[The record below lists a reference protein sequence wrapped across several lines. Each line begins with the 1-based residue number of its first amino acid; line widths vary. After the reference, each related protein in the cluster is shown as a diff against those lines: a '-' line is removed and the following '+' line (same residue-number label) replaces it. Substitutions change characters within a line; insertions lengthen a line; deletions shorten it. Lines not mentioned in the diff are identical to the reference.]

1 MKKNF
6 DRQEVEDLVS
16 LTPEQ
21 IDSMPYES
29 AIIHLEK
36 VVEAL
41 EKEGTPLDLGLK
53 LYELGSLLSKKCGK
67 ILDQTEAKVVQLLGD
82 AKNPREENFDPE
94 KDGR

>member
-6 DRQEVEDLVS
+6 DRQEVEVLVS

-21 IDSMPYES
+21 IEAMPYET
-29 AIIHLEK
+29 AAIHLEQ

-53 LYELGSLLSKKCGK
+53 LYELGSILSRKCGK
-67 ILDQTEAKVVQLLGD
+67 ILDQTEAKVVALIGD
-82 AKNPREENFDPE
+82 SSNPREENFDPE